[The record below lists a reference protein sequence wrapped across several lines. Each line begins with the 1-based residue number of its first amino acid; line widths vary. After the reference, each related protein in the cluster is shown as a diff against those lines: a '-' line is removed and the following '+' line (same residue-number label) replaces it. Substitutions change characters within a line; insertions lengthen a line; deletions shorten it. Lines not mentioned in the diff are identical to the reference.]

1 MEEKRKCKRFNIASF
16 AETEVYASIING
28 GSNELNRDQYIPQSF
43 FIVYEQN
50 TENVV
55 GYLLDISVK
64 GLMIIGEILFT
75 QDKVYQFY
83 LNFTEL
89 LGYEQQTPFDL
100 RCAWINST
108 ANSEYFIAGFELIK
122 AEQEHIQMIKQLIEQ
137 FEPYADHR
145 PENTNV

>member
-28 GSNELNRDQYIPQSF
+28 GNIELDRDNYIPQSF
-43 FIVYEQN
+43 FIVHEQN

-55 GYLLDISVK
+55 GYLLDISVR
-64 GLMIIGEILFT
+64 GLMIIGEIPFA
-75 QDKVYQFY
+75 QDAVYQFY
-83 LNFTEL
+83 LNFTTLLDYEL
-89 LGYEQQTPFDL
+89 QILFDL

-122 AEQEHIQMIKQLIEQ
+122 ADPEHIHIIKQLIER
-137 FEPYADHR
+137 FEPTR
-145 PENTNV
+145 